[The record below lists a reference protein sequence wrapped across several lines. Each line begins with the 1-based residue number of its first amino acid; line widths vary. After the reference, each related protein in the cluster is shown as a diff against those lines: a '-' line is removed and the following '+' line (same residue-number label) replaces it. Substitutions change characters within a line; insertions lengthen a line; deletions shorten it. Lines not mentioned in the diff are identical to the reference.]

1 MLFVL
6 FAVPA
11 AVSANPGP
19 VLQEASI
26 VEAQN
31 ANLRSEAS
39 TSGEVVGSVSN
50 GTNVNVHEILSH
62 WAYISTDSV
71 EGYITLRFL
80 DLEGDSLEE
89 DESESTEET
98 SAFELG
104 PVTHQAEV
112 VDAQNL
118 NVRPGPSISYDRV
131 GTIPQGTIVDVHEEL
146 SHWALVSTDSIE
158 GYVSLRYLKNIEEEE
173 ADEEGPA
180 ELDLGPVIQEGVVE
194 GVQTLN
200 VRQDPSTSNPRLG
213 TLSSGTTVNVHE
225 ILGSWALI
233 STDSIE
239 GYVGLRWLDLIE
251 EEETPALELGPVIQE
266 GKVIEVQ
273 NLNVRPGPTTSNTPL
288 GSIPNGTTVNVH
300 EILDSWALISTNS
313 IEGYISL
320 RYLEL
325 IEEEETPALE
335 LGPVIQEGIVEGVQ
349 TLNVRQDPSTSNPRL
364 GTLSSGTTV
373 NVHEVLG
380 SWALISTDS
389 IKGYVGLRWLNLI
402 EEEEPEPGLGPVIEE
417 RVVEG
422 VQTLNVRPDPSTS
435 NPPLGT
441 LSSGTTVNVHE
452 VLGSWAR
459 ISTESI
465 EGYVGLRWLEVVEEE
480 DAGNTDLGPVKL
492 QGTIVEV
499 QNLNVRPAPTTSNTP
514 IGTVA
519 NGSTVN
525 VHELLDNW
533 ALISTDSIQG
543 YVSLRYLELDA
554 EEEEYKPIDE
564 GTVVEAQNLNVRSG
578 PATSYDRIS
587 TLPNGT
593 SVDVLKIE
601 DGWALVSNGDVEG
614 YVSLR
619 YLELKSEQE
628 SSEVQ
633 GTVVDATNLNVRSG
647 PSTSNDRVGTL
658 PTGTTVTVHEIED
671 GWARISTDSL
681 EGYVSMRY
689 LDVDGERGSSSP
701 TIKGLVIDAA
711 NLNVRTGPSTSYDRI
726 GTLPR
731 GTEVDVLEMESG
743 WAKVSSGSIEGY
755 VSLLYLQVID
765 PDAANTLQGRTI
777 VIDPGHGGSDP
788 GAVANGLQEKE
799 IVLDVSLRLETK
811 LKAAGANVVMTRRSD
826 WYPSLGDRV
835 RTANGSGGDIFIS
848 VHANAAAATSA
859 SGTETFF
866 NTAYWSGSSRTLAD
880 SLQKEMVDKLNTRD
894 RGVKQAN
901 FYVIR
906 NTTIPSVLVELG
918 FMTNYAEAQ
927 RMKTNS
933 FRNAAADALYEG
945 IIEYYN

>member
-1 MLFVL
+1 MIKSFINLISLALLLVL

-11 AVSANPGP
+11 AVSADPGP

-31 ANLRSEAS
+31 ANVRSDAS
-39 TSGEVVGSVSN
+39 TSGDVVGTVSN
-50 GTNVNVHEILSH
+50 GSTVNVHEILSH

-89 DESESTEET
+89 DESESSEET
-98 SAFELG
+98 SALELG

-118 NVRPGPSISYDRV
+118 NVRPGPSISYDRT
-131 GTIPQGTIVDVHEEL
+131 GTIPQGTVVDVHEEL
-146 SHWALVSTDSIE
+146 SHWGLISTDSIE
-158 GYVSLRYLKNIEEEE
+158 GYVSLRYLKNIEEVEE
-173 ADEEGPA
+173 DA
-180 ELDLGPVIQEGVVE
+180 E
-194 GVQTLN
+194 
-200 VRQDPSTSNPRLG
+200 
-213 TLSSGTTVNVHE
+213 
-225 ILGSWALI
+225 
-233 STDSIE
+233 
-239 GYVGLRWLDLIE
+239 E
-251 EEETPALELGPVIQE
+251 EEETELELGPVKQKGTVVE
-266 GKVIEVQ
+266 AQ

-300 EILDSWALISTNS
+300 ELLDSWALISTDS

-320 RYLEL
+320 SYLEL
-325 IEEEETPALE
+325 IEAEEETGNTD
-335 LGPVIQEGIVEGVQ
+335 LGPVKLEGTIVEAQ
-349 TLNVRQDPSTSNPRL
+349 NLNVRPEPTTSNTPL
-364 GTLSSGTTV
+364 GTVANGTTV
-373 NVHEVLG
+373 NVHEVLDN
-380 SWALISTDS
+380 WALISTDE
-389 IKGYVGLRWLNLI
+389 IQGYVSLRYLELI
-402 EEEEPEPGLGPVIEE
+402 EAEEE
-417 RVVEG
+417 
-422 VQTLNVRPDPSTS
+422 T
-435 NPPLGT
+435 
-441 LSSGTTVNVHE
+441 
-452 VLGSWAR
+452 
-459 ISTESI
+459 
-465 EGYVGLRWLEVVEEE
+465 
-480 DAGNTDLGPVKL
+480 GNTDLGPVKL
-492 QGTIVEV
+492 EGTIVEA
-499 QNLNVRPAPTTSNTP
+499 QNLNVRPEPTTSNTP
-514 IGTVA
+514 VGTVA
-519 NGSTVN
+519 NGTTVN

-543 YVSLRYLELDA
+543 YVSLRYLELEA

-564 GTVVEAQNLNVRSG
+564 GTVVDAQNLNVRSG

-619 YLELKSEQE
+619 YLDLKSEQE

-647 PSTSNDRVGTL
+647 PSTSYDRVGTL

-671 GWARISTDSL
+671 GWARISTASL

-689 LDVDGERGSSSP
+689 LDVDGEGGSTPS

-711 NLNVRTGPSTSYDRI
+711 NLNVRTGPSTSYDRV

-788 GAVANGLQEKE
+788 GAVANGLHEKE

-826 WYPSLGDRV
+826 WYPTLGDRV

-848 VHANAAAATSA
+848 VHANAAGATSA

-866 NTAYWSGSSRTLAD
+866 NTAYWSGSSRSLAD

-933 FRNAAADALYEG
+933 FRNAAAAALYEG